1 MHRERQI
8 KKPWLCRAV
17 VDHYEMLNVTLLVY
31 HPTNLASQPLPAYLF
46 SQCYAAD
53 DLQGLEMTNENS
65 PSNAAAG
72 R

>member
-1 MHRERQI
+1 MQRERQI

-31 HPTNLASQPLPAYLF
+31 HPTNLAPQPLPAYLF